1 MCSILLIICFLNTK
15 VILSLKNLIDQY
27 YDYSLQN
34 AQEALEH
41 ILEIIE
47 IKESSELKIKDLIFE
62 SAEDKLKQAG
72 VSFREGDYSSVFQIL
87 NTALELVLKNK

>member
-1 MCSILLIICFLNTK
+1 MLIICFLNTI

-47 IKESSELKIKDLIFE
+47 IEESSELKIKDLIFE

-72 VSFREGDYSSVFQIL
+72 VSFREGDYSSVFHIL
-87 NTALELVLKNK
+87 NTALELVLKYK